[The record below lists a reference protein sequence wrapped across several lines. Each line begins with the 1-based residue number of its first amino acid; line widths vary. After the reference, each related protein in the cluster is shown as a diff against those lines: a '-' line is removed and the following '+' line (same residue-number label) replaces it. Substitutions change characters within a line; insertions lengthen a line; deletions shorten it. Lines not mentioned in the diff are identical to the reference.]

1 MVVEVIYNEVCYI
14 DLRFDF
20 TLLVL
25 ILELVII
32 VTAAAVLLI
41 GWEFVSYHFKIIHKS
56 DQVF

>member
-41 GWEFVSYHFKIIHKS
+41 G
-56 DQVF
+56 